1 MAKFFYIRETQ
12 FPDLIAL
19 AKEKDPYKRI
29 VLNANETFT
38 DVAMWSRKYN
48 NVVLF
53 TMPTEELN
61 KDNKFYYQDSVRF
74 R

>member
-12 FPDLIAL
+12 LPDLVAL

-29 VLNANETFT
+29 VLTVNDTFT

-53 TMPTEELN
+53 TMPTEEVR
-61 KDNKFYYQDSVRF
+61 KDSKNYYQDSIRY